1 VLPMCLNS
9 FVTYE
14 CEPYNCFSSSWFLC
28 RRKKVRQTSRICAE
42 PCIFL
47 RPLPRPSETI
57 LRRSAIDK
65 HLPAAGAVRH
75 KYRAALQ
82 AELVRS
88 SCGLAH
94 ACRIVPACYSRV
106 SIVGSRCWPSE
117 VSGGAVVNLTRVN
130 IFVLAPRVAL
140 TLGVLLFVL
149 IVFADYVSSYELS
162 LTPFYLFVVL
172 LVTWNCV
179 LRQASCSPCCLSSR
193 R

>member
-1 VLPMCLNS
+1 
-9 FVTYE
+9 
-14 CEPYNCFSSSWFLC
+14 
-28 RRKKVRQTSRICAE
+28 
-42 PCIFL
+42 
-47 RPLPRPSETI
+47 
-57 LRRSAIDK
+57 
-65 HLPAAGAVRH
+65 
-75 KYRAALQ
+75 
-82 AELVRS
+82 
-88 SCGLAH
+88 
-94 ACRIVPACYSRV
+94 
-106 SIVGSRCWPSE
+106 
-117 VSGGAVVNLTRVN
+117 VVNLTRVN